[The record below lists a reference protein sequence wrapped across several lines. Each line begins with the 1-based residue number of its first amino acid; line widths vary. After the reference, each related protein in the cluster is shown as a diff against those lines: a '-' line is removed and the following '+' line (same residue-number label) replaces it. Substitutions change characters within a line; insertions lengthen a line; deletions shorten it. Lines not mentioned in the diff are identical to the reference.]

1 MAGLAIT
8 GYKYSLS
15 ISTNNGST
23 YGEYGEYVLSSWTS
37 GTSFVIPSLT
47 NGYLYKI
54 KIKAVN
60 SLGDGA
66 ESEETAA
73 FKPNTVPG
81 APTSVVGASGTRGQ
95 SSVSWVAPSDNGGT
109 AVSSY
114 TVQYS
119 TSATFASNIT
129 TVSPVSSSSP
139 KLVTGLNPSD
149 NGQTYYFRVAA
160 TNAGTNGG
168 TGPYSAISA
177 IVTPATVPDAPT
189 IGAMTRGT
197 GASTTDSLAWTA
209 PSSNGGSQITGYVYA
224 TNNGTTI
231 VDQGTTGNGT
241 TASKTFNPGYTT
253 TNTTVKVAA
262 VNSLGTGPY
271 SSFSSVGYGG
281 WSNPSYSID
290 GTAGC
295 PDCAACPGCPSCP
308 ACPACTAPTCTCTC
322 DSCAGGCDC
331 GTRTITGSPGSST
344 GTAGAVTGSPGTIT
358 GSPGT
363 ITGSKGTR
371 SKTCY
376 KWTRSGNDENTG
388 PFNQGGTA
396 ECTASFS
403 TCTAGTCGCTAG
415 TCGCSAGNCGCAA
428 GECSA
433 CTGGTCGCS
442 GCSNSFVWTPT
453 YSCVYA
459 TGYDGAA
466 SGYYMTNFLGS
477 GFINYND
484 SGCNDFGTCN
494 YGYGAN
500 GTLDL
505 RYCSTSQEWRAY
517 GFYCVDVGCC

>member
-23 YGEYGEYVLSSWTS
+23 YGEYGAYTLSSWTS

-54 KIKAVN
+54 KIRAVN

-119 TSATFASNIT
+119 TSATFASDIT

-139 KLVTGLNPSD
+139 KLVTGLNPLD

-189 IGAMTRGT
+189 IGALTRSGT
-197 GASTTDSLAWTA
+197 TSTQDSLAWTA
-209 PSSNGGSQITGYVYA
+209 PAVNGGSAITGYVYQTT
-224 TNNGTTI
+224 TNDGSTFASALP
-231 VDQGTTGNGT
+231 TGS
-241 TASKTFNPGYTT
+241 TAVSKTFDPGYTA
-253 TNTTVKVAA
+253 TVTKVRVAA

-271 SSFSSVGYGG
+271 SSISTVGYGG
-281 WSNPSYSID
+281 WTSEA
-290 GTAGC
+290 GTVHHPDAC
-295 PDCAACPGCPSCP
+295 TTAACTCAAPDCSGG
-308 ACPACTAPTCTCTC
+308 CTAPTCTCTC
-322 DSCAGGCDC
+322 PSCDGGCDSC
-331 GTRTITGSPGSST
+331 GTRNVT
-344 GTAGAVTGSPGTIT
+344 GTLPTSSGAA
-358 GSPGT
+358 
-363 ITGSKGTR
+363 GTR
-371 SKTCY
+371 
-376 KWTRSGNDENTG
+376 
-388 PFNQGGTA
+388 TA
-396 ECTASFS
+396 
-403 TCTAGTCGCTAG
+403 TAGTSTLTASNTNTRTCYRWTRGGQATGYTYNQNSTAGCDSAYTGCTG
-415 TCGCSAGNCGCAA
+415 RTCSECTSGSCSECSAA
-428 GECSA
+428 GPCSA

-442 GCSNSFVWTPT
+442 GCSDSFVSASPGGGE
-453 YSCVYA
+453 CVYA
-459 TGYDGAA
+459 TGFEGAIT
-466 SGYYMTNFLGS
+466 GYYS
-477 GFINYND
+477 INIFGDGYLRYND
-484 SGCNDFGTCN
+484 SSCEQTTGCNFG
-494 YGYGAN
+494 GGVE
-500 GTLDL
+500 GTLDM
-505 RYCSTSQEWRAY
+505 RRCATTGAWRAY
-517 GFYCVDVGCC
+517 GNACILF